1 MLCAKR
7 EAQSRGSQSKCNAEQ
22 GDFKQMATNDRSA
35 MNRRLERLA
44 WLLDSSIPL
53 PATGFRIGLD
63 GLIGLIPW
71 FGDVF
76 GGAISSYIIAEAAR
90 MGVPKPTL
98 IRMAFNI
105 LVETLIGAIPLVG
118 DLFDF
123 AWKANQRNVH
133 LLQAHAR
140 DAHHTAIKDR
150 VFVVILGVVLIALI
164 VGIIW
169 LGIALIA
176 WLVHTVSR

>member
-1 MLCAKR
+1 MAID
-7 EAQSRGSQSKCNAEQ
+7 Q
-22 GDFKQMATNDRSA
+22 GMTNGRLE
-35 MNRRLERLA
+35 RLERLERLA

-76 GGAISSYIIAEAAR
+76 GSVISSYIIAEAAR

-98 IRMAFNI
+98 IRMAFNV

-123 AWKANQRNVH
+123 AWKANHRNVR

-140 DAHHTAIKDR
+140 DTRRTTIKDR
-150 VFVVILGVVLIALI
+150 VFVITLSVILIALI

-176 WLVHTVSR
+176 WLAHAISQ